1 MPTVT
6 YKVKYRK
13 NEGLAISPT
22 ELLNLYLYG
31 VNITAKDGTEFS
43 TDTVRY
49 YIVQAQKEIENYLN
63 IKLNR
68 QLYEETLGYYHRDY
82 YNKFPFFQTK
92 YPVNRAFTLIGLLG
106 RAEQII
112 YPREWLKVKVDS
124 DGDYPKQ
131 FSLVPTG
138 SGTGT
143 TGNADVIL
151 TGIMRDIGLRSYG
164 QIPDYWNFQY
174 ETGYGFD
181 NIPHDIMNLVGKLAS
196 IGIFNIAGDLIL
208 GAGIASFSLSI
219 DGLSQS
225 TSTTSSATNSGY
237 GARIVQYQ
245 KEIKDTLNRIKLKYR
260 GFNLVSM

>member
-1 MPTVT
+1 MPTIT
-6 YKVKYRK
+6 YKAKYKK
-13 NEGLAISPT
+13 NEGLVISPT

-31 VNITAKDGTEFS
+31 VNITAKDGTEFPL
-43 TDTVRY
+43 DTVRF
-49 YIVQAQKEIENYLN
+49 YILQAQKEIENYLN

-68 QLYEETLGYYHRDY
+68 QLYEETLGYYTRDY

-92 YPVNRAFTLIGLLG
+92 YPVRVGHSLIGLLG

-112 YPREWLKVKVDS
+112 YPKEWIKVHRDQ
-124 DGDYPKQ
+124 DGDFPKQ

-138 SGTGT
+138 MGTGT

-151 TGIMRDIGLRSYG
+151 TGIMRDIGLRSFG

-174 ETGYGFD
+174 ETGY
-181 NIPHDIMNLVGKLAS
+181 NINEIPYDLVNVIGKLAS
-196 IGIFNIAGDLIL
+196 IGVFNIAGDLIL

-245 KEIKDTLNRIKLKYR
+245 KEIKDTLSRIKLKYR
-260 GFNLVSM
+260 GFNLTAM

>member
-1 MPTVT
+1 MPTIT
-6 YKVKYRK
+6 YKAKYRK
-13 NEGLAISPT
+13 NEGLVIAPT

-31 VNITAKDGTEFS
+31 VNIVAGDGTEFS
-43 TDTVRY
+43 IDTVRY

-63 IKLNR
+63 IKLSR
-68 QLYEETLGYYHRDY
+68 QLFEETLGYYHRDY
-82 YNKFPFFQTK
+82 NNGFPFFQTK
-92 YPVNRAFTLIGLLG
+92 YPANKVHSLIGLLG

-112 YPREWLKVKVDS
+112 YPKEWLKTHVDS

-143 TGNADVIL
+143 SGNADVIL
-151 TGIMRDIGLRSYG
+151 TGIMRDVGLRSFG
-164 QIPDYWNFQY
+164 QIPSYWNTQY
-174 ETGYGFD
+174 ETGYDYD

-196 IGIFNIAGDLIL
+196 IGLFNIAGDLIL
-208 GAGIASFSLSI
+208 GAGIASFSLSL

-225 TSTTSSATNSGY
+225 ISSTSSATNSGY
-237 GARIVQYQ
+237 GARIIQYQ
-245 KEIKDTLNRIKLKYR
+245 KEIKDTLSRIKLRYR